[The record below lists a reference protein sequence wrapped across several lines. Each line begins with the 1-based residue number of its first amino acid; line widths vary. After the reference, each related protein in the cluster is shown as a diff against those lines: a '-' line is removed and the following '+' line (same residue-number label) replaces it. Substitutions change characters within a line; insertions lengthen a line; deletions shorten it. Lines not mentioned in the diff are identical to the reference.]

1 MTTTSDTADAT
12 PDATLCLISADLRCP
27 DRVASPN
34 APDSRVARVTPICT
48 ADRNRL
54 GSWASLAA
62 RWPRRPRWVSRRIWP
77 SRSETR
83 AISAPA
89 NNPLTSTM
97 SRTMTMSQPTA
108 LTC

>member
-1 MTTTSDTADAT
+1 MTTISDTTDAT
-12 PDATLCLISADLRCP
+12 PDATLCSISADFRCP
-27 DRVASPN
+27 DSVASPN
-34 APDSRVARVTPICT
+34 APDSRVASVTPICT
-48 ADRNRL
+48 ADRNRF

-62 RWPRRPRWVSRRIWP
+62 RWPRLPRWARARIWP

-89 NNPLTSTM
+89 NSPLTSTM
-97 SRTMTMSQPTA
+97 SRTTTMSQPTS